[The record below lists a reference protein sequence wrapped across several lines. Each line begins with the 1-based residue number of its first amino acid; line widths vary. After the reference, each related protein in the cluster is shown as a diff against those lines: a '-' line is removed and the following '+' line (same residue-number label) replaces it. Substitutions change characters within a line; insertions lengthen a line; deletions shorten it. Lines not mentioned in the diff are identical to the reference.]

1 MKKVIVLILT
11 CITVLLAL
19 CDALPL
25 PTENIIE
32 VSPGDDIRSIVLNA
46 AEGSTIIF
54 NSGHYRVNQTI
65 FVNQDNITLI
75 SKAQHR
81 DSVLLD
87 GNSGGTPLVP
97 STFTNEIV
105 ALRGNNITVAH
116 ISICHARDH
125 GIHAY
130 PSSSAAENKKGLHL
144 YDIRVFDCGQQL
156 IKVNSNGNVDNLHW
170 IDEGVLE
177 CSLIEFVDNSVME
190 EHSDYFYTGGID
202 IHGGENWTIRHNTF
216 RNIERDATLME
227 HAIHFWS
234 KSRGTL
240 IENNRFINVYRA
252 IGLGMKTV
260 ENGAI
265 ERHYADQLGDSP
277 YFDHIHGIIRNNVL
291 YNESGIHLESGIE
304 LMNVHNVQVY
314 NNTIF
319 SEDQPFNSLEYRWP
333 NTTVTIKNNL
343 FSHNIMPRNDA
354 QGILEA
360 NLQNVSAD
368 LFLDISNHDF
378 HLISDALSAIGTG
391 APLHDSLF
399 GSDIDGEKAGN
410 QIDIGADQIGTN
422 STLKSNKSSDLITI
436 QQVQGRILLHGLS
449 TLSNITLYTL
459 AGQKLIQKSVI
470 ENSLILPESVSPG
483 VYLLVVSSGT
493 ISCKQKI
500 RVP

>member
-1 MKKVIVLILT
+1 MNKIVVLILLS
-11 CITVLLAL
+11 ITGLFAL
-19 CDALPL
+19 CDTLPL

-32 VSPGDDIRSIVLNA
+32 VSPGDDIRAIVLNA
-46 AEGSTIIF
+46 PAGSSIIF
-54 NSGHYRVNQTI
+54 NSGHYHINQTI

-87 GNSGGTPLVP
+87 GNGGGAPLVP
-97 STFTNEIV
+97 STFTNEIL
-105 ALRGNNITVAH
+105 ALRGNSTTVAH

-130 PSSSAAENKKGLHL
+130 PPSSATNNKKGLHL

-170 IDEGVLE
+170 IDEGLLE

-202 IHGGENWTIRHNTF
+202 VHGGENWTIRHNTF
-216 RNIERDATLME
+216 QNIERDATLME

-252 IGLGMKTV
+252 IGLGMKTA

-277 YFDHIHGIIRNNVL
+277 YFDHINGIIRNNAL

-319 SEDQPFNSLEYRWP
+319 SEDQPFNSIEYRWP
-333 NTTVTIKNNL
+333 NTTVTLKNNL

-354 QGILEA
+354 QGVLNA

-368 LFLDISNHDF
+368 LFVDISNHDF
-378 HLISDALSAIGTG
+378 HLKGDALSAIGTG
-391 APLHDSLF
+391 VPIADSLF
-399 GSDIDGEKAGN
+399 GEDIDGERPDN
-410 QIDIGADQIGTN
+410 QMDIGADQIGSSSVLTN
-422 STLKSNKSSDLITI
+422 SFQLQSFTIEQSQRSLTLKHCN
-436 QQVQGRILLHGLS
+436 GPS
-449 TLSNITLYTL
+449 TITLYATNGQNVFQKKTL
-459 AGQKLIQKSVI
+459 ERSLMLPTNISAGVYFL
-470 ENSLILPESVSPG
+470 SVSNET
-483 VYLLVVSSGT
+483 SSVQ
-493 ISCKQKI
+493 QKV
-500 RVP
+500 RLQ